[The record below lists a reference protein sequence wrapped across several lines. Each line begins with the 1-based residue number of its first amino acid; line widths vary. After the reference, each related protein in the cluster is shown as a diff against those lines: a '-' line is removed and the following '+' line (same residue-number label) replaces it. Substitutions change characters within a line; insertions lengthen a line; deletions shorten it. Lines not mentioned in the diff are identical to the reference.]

1 MYIYS
6 IIGYLIINGYY
17 SINVLNC
24 NFGNNVWF
32 FKFIWYKKKNMG
44 MFFVFF
50 FWLYIFLFIKLWN
63 MFKKIMYKI
72 RVWNKKV
79 FKEIFKNFLVEL

>member
-1 MYIYS
+1 MVIIVLMFKIVILEIMYDF
-6 IIGYLIINGYY
+6 
-17 SINVLNC
+17 LNL
-24 NFGNNVWF
+24 FG
-32 FKFIWYKKKNMG
+32 IKKNLG